1 MHTFADSRVVHIQFS
16 VFGVSI
22 FKILD
27 FAQLSDMNLLAST
40 SIVNCDTRQ
49 TATGHTQDEIF
60 LSVSTPPTND
70 VLSYVQTI
78 QIATTLPPHQPEMY
92 HLYETGLEL
101 LIQS

>member
-49 TATGHTQDEIF
+49 TATGHRTKY
-60 LSVSTPPTND
+60 STPPTND